1 MRVAVHVRQWENL
14 ASAII
19 VKAAKDYRAAY
30 KAQKRNPQNTRVN
43 AELRELVRFFTS
55 PWYSELTDVDGGYL
69 VRKLNE
75 SVDGSRKE
83 AMSREVHTA

>member
-30 KAQKRNPQNTRVN
+30 RAKKRTPQNIRVN
-43 AELRELVRFFTS
+43 AELRELVRFFTGL
-55 PWYSELTDVDGGYL
+55 WYSELTDVDGEYL

-75 SVDGSRKE
+75 SVDGRRKE
-83 AMSREVHTA
+83 VRPHEVHTA